1 MTQKIICPKCSTEIS
16 VDEVL
21 AHQIGDELK
30 KKFEADQKI
39 KEEEIDQKKKTLE
52 EQEKRIN
59 DARNNV
65 RLLINQG
72 VSKALEIEKNKLKD
86 SIKEEVKKENAD
98 EIKMLSEKLEEKD
111 KKLEES
117 RKMELD
123 LRKEKNQL
131 EDDKKNFELEKQRQL
146 DEERKK
152 IAEEAGKKA
161 SEEQQYKLAELSKQ
175 LNDAMKVNDEL
186 KRKLQQGSQQ
196 TQGEVQELEIEEL
209 LKREFTRDEII
220 PVGKGENGADITQK
234 VFDNFGHHCGT
245 IVWESK
251 HTKAWTDSWIPKLKD
266 DQRNLKAE
274 IAVIVTTVLPKDMKN
289 FGQKDGIWITDFT
302 SFLGLALA
310 LRTNLL
316 QLTSLKLANVGK
328 NEKMEVLFNYLTGTG
343 FNQRVEAI
351 VEAFRGLRIDLQ
363 KEKDSYTKIWAKRES
378 QINRVIENTIG
389 MYGDLEDLT
398 GQALPKIESLE
409 LPSGDIIN
417 N

>member
-21 AHQIGDELK
+21 THQIGDELK
-30 KKFEADQKI
+30 KKFESDNKA
-39 KEEEIDQKKKTLE
+39 KEEELALKLKEIDEQKKKIE
-52 EQEKRIN
+52 
-59 DARNNV
+59 DAKTNV
-65 RLLINQG
+65 KQSIDQG
-72 VSKALEIEKNKLKD
+72 VTKALEVEKSKLKNEVKQEIEKEK
-86 SIKEEVKKENAD
+86 AD
-98 EIKMLSEKLEEKD
+98 EIKMLSEKINENT
-111 KKLEES
+111 KKLDEA
-117 RKMELD
+117 RKNELN
-123 LRKEKNQL
+123 LRKEKNLL
-131 EDDKKNFELEKQRQL
+131 EEDKKNFELEKQRQL

-196 TQGEVQELEIEEL
+196 TQGEVQELELEEL

>member
-1 MTQKIICPKCSTEIS
+1 MNDQKIICPNCKTEIS

-21 AHQIGDELK
+21 THQIGDELK

-65 RLLINQG
+65 QLLINQG
-72 VSKALEIEKNKLKD
+72 VSKALEIEKTKLKET
-86 SIKEEVKKENAD
+86 IKEETKKESAD

-123 LRKEKNQL
+123 LRKEKNLL
-131 EDDKKNFELEKQRQL
+131 EEDKKNFELEKQRQL
-146 DEERKK
+146 DAERGK
-152 IAEEAGKKA
+152 IAEDAAKKA

-196 TQGEVQELEIEEL
+196 TQGEVQELELEEL

-266 DQRNLKAE
+266 DQRNSKAE

-289 FGQKDGIWITDFT
+289 FGQKDGIWITDFA

-351 VEAFRGLRIDLQ
+351 VEAFRGLRTDLQ

-409 LPSGDIIN
+409 LPSGDL
-417 N
+417 

>member
-1 MTQKIICPKCSTEIS
+1 MNDQKIICPNCKTEIS

-21 AHQIGDELK
+21 THQIGDELK

-39 KEEEIDQKKKTLE
+39 KEEEIDQKKKALE

-65 RLLINQG
+65 QLLINQG

-86 SIKEEVKKENAD
+86 SIKEEVKKESAD
-98 EIKMLSEKLEEKD
+98 EIKMLSEKLEDKD

-123 LRKEKNQL
+123 LRKEKNLL
-131 EDDKKNFELEKQRQL
+131 EEDKKNFELEKQRQL
-146 DEERKK
+146 DDERGK
-152 IAEEAGKKA
+152 IAEDAAKKA

-196 TQGEVQELEIEEL
+196 TQGEVQELELEGL
-209 LKREFTRDEII
+209 LRTEFTRDEII

-266 DQRNLKAE
+266 DQRNSKAE

-289 FGQKDGIWITDFT
+289 FGQKDGIWITDFA

-351 VEAFRGLRIDLQ
+351 VEAFRGLRTDLQ

-409 LPSGDIIN
+409 LPSGDL
-417 N
+417 

>member
-1 MTQKIICPKCSTEIS
+1 MLNNKIICPNCKTEIS

-21 AHQIGDELK
+21 AHQIGDELR

-39 KEEEIDQKKKTLE
+39 KEDEIDQKKKALE

-65 RLLINQG
+65 QLLVNQG
-72 VSKALEIEKNKLKD
+72 VSKALEIEKAKLKET
-86 SIKEEVKKENAD
+86 IKEEAKKETAD

-123 LRKEKNQL
+123 LRKEKNLL
-131 EDDKKNFELEKQRQL
+131 EENKKNFELEKQRQL
-146 DEERKK
+146 DAERGK
-152 IAEEAGKKA
+152 IAEDAAKKA

-196 TQGEVQELEIEEL
+196 TQGEVQELKLEEL
-209 LKREFTRDEII
+209 LTAEFTRDEII

-251 HTKAWTDSWIPKLKD
+251 HTKAWTDGWIPKLKD
-266 DQRNLKAE
+266 DQRNAKAE

-289 FGQKDGIWITDFT
+289 FGQKDGVWITDFA

-351 VEAFRGLRIDLQ
+351 VEAFRGLRTDLQ

-409 LPSGDIIN
+409 LPSGDL
-417 N
+417 

>member
-1 MTQKIICPKCSTEIS
+1 MLNNKIICPKCSTEIS

-21 AHQIGDELK
+21 AHQIGDELR

-39 KEEEIDQKKKTLE
+39 KEDEIDQKKKALE

-65 RLLINQG
+65 QLLVNQG
-72 VSKALEIEKNKLKD
+72 VSKALEIEKTKLKET
-86 SIKEEVKKENAD
+86 IKEEAKKESAD
-98 EIKMLSEKLEEKD
+98 EIKMLSEKLDEKD
-111 KKLEES
+111 KKLDEA
-117 RKMELD
+117 RKAELD
-123 LRKEKNQL
+123 LRKEKLEL
-131 EDDKKNFELEKQRQL
+131 EDQKKNFELEKQRQL

-175 LNDAMKVNDEL
+175 LTDALKVNDEL

-196 TQGEVQELEIEEL
+196 TQGEVQELELEEL
-209 LKREFTRDEII
+209 LRREFTRDEII

-234 VFDNFGHHCGT
+234 VFDNFGHHCGS

-251 HTKAWTDSWIPKLKD
+251 HTKAWTDGWIPKLKD
-266 DQRNLKAE
+266 DQRNSKAE

-289 FGQKDGIWITDFT
+289 FGQKDGVWITDFA

-310 LRTNLL
+310 LRTNLV

-351 VEAFRGLRIDLQ
+351 VESFRNMRDDLR
-363 KEKDSYTKIWAKRES
+363 KEKDAYTKIWAKRES

-398 GQALPKIESLE
+398 GQALPKIDSLE
-409 LPSGDIIN
+409 LPSGDL
-417 N
+417 

>member
-1 MTQKIICPKCSTEIS
+1 MTQKIICPKCGTEIS

-21 AHQIGDELK
+21 AHQIGDELRR
-30 KKFEADQKI
+30 KFEADQKI
-39 KEEEIDQKKKTLE
+39 KEDEIIQKKKALE

-65 RLLINQG
+65 QLLVNQG
-72 VSKALEIEKNKLKD
+72 VSKALEIEKTKLKET
-86 SIKEEVKKENAD
+86 IKEETKKESAD
-98 EIKMLSEKLEEKD
+98 EIKMLSEKLDEKD
-111 KKLEES
+111 KKLEEA
-117 RKMELD
+117 RKAELD
-123 LRKEKNQL
+123 LRKEKLEL
-131 EDDKKNFELEKQRQL
+131 EDEKKNFELEKQRQL

-152 IAEEAGKKA
+152 IIEEAGKKA

-175 LNDAMKVNDEL
+175 LTDALKVNDEL

-196 TQGEVQELEIEEL
+196 TQGEVQELELEEL

-266 DQRNLKAE
+266 DQRNSKAE
-274 IAVIVTTVLPKDMKN
+274 IAVIVTTALPKDIKN
-289 FGQKDGIWITDFT
+289 FGQKDGIWITDFS

-310 LRTNLL
+310 LRTNLV

-351 VEAFRGLRIDLQ
+351 VEAFRGLRTDLQ

-398 GQALPKIESLE
+398 GQALPKIDSLE
-409 LPSGDIIN
+409 LPSGDL
-417 N
+417 

>member
-39 KEEEIDQKKKTLE
+39 KEEEIDQKKKALE

-59 DARNNV
+59 DARDNIQ
-65 RLLINQG
+65 LLINQG
-72 VSKALEIEKNKLKD
+72 VSKALEVEKNKLKD
-86 SIKEEVKKENAD
+86 SIKEEVKKESAD
-98 EIKMLSEKLEEKD
+98 EIKMLSEKLEDKD

-123 LRKEKNQL
+123 LRKEKNLL
-131 EDDKKNFELEKQRQL
+131 EEDKKNFELEKQRQL
-146 DEERKK
+146 DAERGK
-152 IAEEAGKKA
+152 IAEDAAKKA

-196 TQGEVQELEIEEL
+196 TQGEVQELELEGL
-209 LKREFTRDEII
+209 LRTEFTRDEII

-251 HTKAWTDSWIPKLKD
+251 HTKAWTDSWISKLKD
-266 DQRNLKAE
+266 DQRNSKAE

-289 FGQKDGIWITDFT
+289 FGQKDGIWITDFA

-351 VEAFRGLRIDLQ
+351 VEAFRGLRTDLQ

-409 LPSGDIIN
+409 LPSGDL
-417 N
+417 